1 MQKTYMLPHMAS
13 GNITAVAW
21 KLAAGF
27 GYGTVL
33 GLVRLKA
40 KNCYATM
47 LLHGVLNIFMV

>member
-1 MQKTYMLPHMAS
+1 MLPHMAS

-33 GLVRLKA
+33 GLVGLKA